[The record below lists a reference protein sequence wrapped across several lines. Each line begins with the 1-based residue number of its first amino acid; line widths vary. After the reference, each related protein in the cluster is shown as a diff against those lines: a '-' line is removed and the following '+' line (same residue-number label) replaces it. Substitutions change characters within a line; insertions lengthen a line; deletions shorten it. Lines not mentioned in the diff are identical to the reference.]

1 MTQAPEFQSP
11 PTQKAAP
18 TSDVASPEQTPS
30 TPSTKDAPAMETPAR
45 SSRIPGFYRLDVD
58 DRHRELE
65 ERFGLAADELAIL
78 KDGSRLDVG
87 RADKM
92 VENCVG
98 VFGLPIGLGLNFQV
112 NGRDYAVPMV
122 VEEPSV
128 VAAVSNMARTVRK
141 AGGFTAEADDSL
153 MIGQVQ
159 ILGAPDPV
167 AAVETLRASEQRILE
182 QADAV
187 HPNMKRRVQ
196 QPTEVVSLTGCED
209 LRGIAGDARS
219 GVSIGAMT
227 TLTEIERDPYLQEH
241 YPSLTHAA
249 SVISTPLLRNMGTI
263 GGNLLLDTRCN
274 YYDQSYE
281 WRESISFCMK
291 CEGSTCWV
299 APSSPRCWAVQS
311 SDTVPLL
318 CAMGAEVTL
327 LGPSGERR
335 IRLTDLY
342 QDDGIAYT
350 TKQPGELL
358 TRLHLPARA
367 SGEERQWR
375 ASYRKLRRRGSFDF
389 PVLGVGVRLEL
400 EGDTVTDVDIRI
412 GGAGSYAIPDTKTAE
427 MLRGQRLVKGDANRS
442 GVGQRG
448 IGDVAGDVIGDV
460 MASAP
465 IKSNFG

>member
-1 MTQAPEFQSP
+1 MLRLPKFTYHRPRTATEAVHIAGDHGP
-11 PTQKAAP
+11 AA
-18 TSDVASPEQTPS
+18 SYV
-30 TPSTKDAPAMETPAR
+30 
-45 SSRIPGFYRLDVD
+45 
-58 DRHRELE
+58 
-65 ERFGLAADELAIL
+65 
-78 KDGSRLDVG
+78 
-87 RADKM
+87 
-92 VENCVG
+92 
-98 VFGLPIGLGLNFQV
+98 
-112 NGRDYAVPMV
+112 
-122 VEEPSV
+122 
-128 VAAVSNMARTVRK
+128 
-141 AGGFTAEADDSL
+141 AGGTDL
-153 MIGQVQ
+153 Y
-159 ILGAPDPV
+159 
-167 AAVETLRASEQRILE
+167 
-182 QADAV
+182 
-187 HPNMKRRVQ
+187 PNMKRRVQ

-412 GGAGSYAIPDTKTAE
+412 GGAGSYAIPATKTAE
-427 MLRGQRLVKGDANRS
+427 MLRGQRLVKGDAATDELVRAAAAEAFKPTRAMDNTDLQAGWRKKMAP
-442 GVGQRG
+442 VF
-448 IGDVAGDVIGDV
+448 VARAVLDCL
-460 MASAP
+460 
-465 IKSNFG
+465 